1 MLRAANEISGAP
13 RMTQTAMMM
22 MFRHAARLATTG
34 CVLAMLATTAPANA
48 QSKDLSDSSIKSLMN
63 YAWALMPG
71 PKVTTQDGKEVV
83 IDDTK
88 REEIMI
94 PLDAARE
101 VIKVGRLSA
110 NAQTCGLGEEQSSNH
125 ATLMQRERAK
135 KKWSEAQMIY
145 INQLHLFT
153 VMLMTGGVKLVEN
166 DAAPNKDGTPS
177 KTVVIEGTK
186 ITPPKADACNDAERT
201 KLADL
206 LKAYREGK

>member
-1 MLRAANEISGAP
+1 MTMLRNMARTTLMG
-13 RMTQTAMMM
+13 TA
-22 MFRHAARLATTG
+22 
-34 CVLAMLATTAPANA
+34 LAMLAVTAPAGA
-48 QSKDLSDSSIKSLMN
+48 QTKDLSDTSVKSLMN

-71 PKVTTQDGKEVV
+71 PKVTTQDGKEVI
-83 IDDTK
+83 IDESK
-88 REEIMI
+88 RDEIMV

-110 NAQTCGLGEEQSSNH
+110 NAQTCGLGEEQSANH
-125 ATLMQRERAK
+125 ATLMTRERAK

-166 DAAPNKDGTPS
+166 DGGTNKDGTPS
-177 KTVVIEGTK
+177 KTVVIENTK
-186 ITPPKADACNDAERT
+186 IAPPKADACNDAERT
-201 KLADL
+201 KLAEL

>member
-1 MLRAANEISGAP
+1 MHEAANRISGVK
-13 RMTQTAMMM
+13 RMTDVAILKL
-22 MFRHAARLATTG
+22 RSAARIALIGGTFAALA
-34 CVLAMLATTAPANA
+34 AATPASA
-48 QSKDLSDSSIKSLMN
+48 QGKDLSDTSVKSLMN

-71 PKVTTQDGKEVV
+71 PKVTTQDGKEVI
-83 IDDTK
+83 IDDAK
-88 REEIMI
+88 RTEIMVPI
-94 PLDAARE
+94 EAARE

-110 NAQTCGLGEEQSSNH
+110 NAQTCGLGEEQSANH

-166 DAAPNKDGTPS
+166 DAAPNKDGTPN
-177 KTVVIEGTK
+177 KTVVLENTK
-186 ITPPKADACNDAERT
+186 IAPPKADACNDAERT
-201 KLADL
+201 KLAEL

>member
-1 MLRAANEISGAP
+1 MTILRNMARSTVSGA
-13 RMTQTAMMM
+13 A
-22 MFRHAARLATTG
+22 LAL
-34 CVLAMLATTAPANA
+34 LAVSAPASA
-48 QSKDLSDSSIKSLMN
+48 QAKGDLSDGSVKSLMN

-71 PKVTTQDGKEVV
+71 PKVTVDGKEVI

-88 REEIMI
+88 REEIMV

-110 NAQTCGLGEEQSSNH
+110 NAQTCGLGEEQTANH
-125 ATLMQRERAK
+125 ATLMKRERDK

-166 DAAPNKDGTPS
+166 DGGTNKDGTPS
-177 KTVVIEGTK
+177 KTVVIENTK
-186 ITPPKADACNDAERT
+186 IAPPKADACNDAERT
-201 KLADL
+201 KLTEL
-206 LKAYREGK
+206 LKVYREGK